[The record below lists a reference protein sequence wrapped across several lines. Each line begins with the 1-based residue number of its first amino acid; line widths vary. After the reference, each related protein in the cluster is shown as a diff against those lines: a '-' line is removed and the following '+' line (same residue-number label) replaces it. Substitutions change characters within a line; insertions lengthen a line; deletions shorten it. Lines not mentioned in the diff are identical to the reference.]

1 MPVSS
6 SQVDEGHPSAPAL
19 VGNGPQPVVAHGV
32 GPVGTGVRAP
42 GVRKEIQ

>member
-19 VGNGPQPVVAHGV
+19 VGSGPHPVVTHGA

-42 GVRKEIQ
+42 RVRKEIQ